1 MDKNA
6 LIYGYTL
13 SGPDKGVPI
22 TVDDVARGVSKEQCT
37 WLHFDY
43 THPDA
48 ISWIEQQS
56 ALDPVVINALLSEE
70 TRPRATAL
78 KGGVLLSL
86 RGVNLAA
93 GSDPEDMVAIRVWV
107 DEKRVISTRKRSLLS
122 AQDIAALIDAKE
134 GPETPGEF
142 VAMLADRLIARMQET
157 IQDTEDKVAEIE
169 EKVLTAE
176 SYSLRS
182 EIADLRRQAISLRR
196 YLAPQREAMLQLLSD
211 KMLLFSADDHVRLRE
226 TTDHLIRYIEDL
238 DSVRDRAAVTQEE
251 LVNRLSEQL
260 NNRMYVLSIVAAI
273 FLPLGFFT
281 GLLGINVG
289 GIPGADNSNSF
300 MIFILF
306 LVVIVS
312 LQVWLFKVKRWF

>member
-6 LIYGYTL
+6 LIYGYML
-13 SGPDKGVPI
+13 SGASKGTAI
-22 TVDDVARGVSKEQCT
+22 AASDLAEGVSSDECS

-48 ISWIEQQS
+48 IEWIEQKS
-56 ALDPVVINALLSEE
+56 ELEPVVIAALLSEE
-70 TRPRATAL
+70 TRPRATLL
-78 KGGVLLSL
+78 KSGVLLSL
-86 RGVNLAA
+86 RGVNLTS
-93 GSDPEDMVAIRVWV
+93 GSNPEDMVAIRVWI
-107 DEKRVISTRKRSLLS
+107 DEKRIISTRKRPLLS
-122 AQDIAALIDAKE
+122 AQDIVALIDANE

-142 VAMLADRLIARMQET
+142 VATLANRLIARMQET

-169 EKVLTAE
+169 EEVLTAE

-196 YLAPQREAMLQLLSD
+196 YLAPQREAMLQLQSE
-211 KMLLFSADDHVRLRE
+211 KMVLFSVDDHVRLRE

-289 GIPGADNSNSF
+289 GIPGAENPNSF

-306 LVVIVS
+306 LVVVVS

>member
-1 MDKNA
+1 MDKNS
-6 LIYGYTL
+6 LIYGYRL
-13 SGPDKGVPI
+13 SGPNKGKPI
-22 TVDDVARGVSKEQCT
+22 SGEEVEQGVSDEGCS

-43 THPDA
+43 THPDSIA
-48 ISWIEQQS
+48 WIRQES
-56 ALDPVVINALLSEE
+56 DLEPVVIDALLSEE
-70 TRPRATAL
+70 TRPRATYL
-78 KGGVLLSL
+78 KGGVLISL
-86 RGVNLAA
+86 RGVNLTS
-93 GSDPEDMVAIRVWV
+93 GSNPEDMVAIRVWI
-107 DEKRVISTRKRSLLS
+107 DEKRVISTRKRPLLS
-122 AQDIAALIDAKE
+122 AQDIVALIDADE

-142 VAMLADRLIARMQET
+142 VATLAARLIARMQDT
-157 IQDTEDKVAEIE
+157 IEDTEDRVAQIE
-169 EKVLTAE
+169 EEVLTAE

-196 YLAPQREAMLQLLSD
+196 YLAPQREAMLQLQSE
-211 KMLLFSADDHVRLRE
+211 KMVLFKPDDLVRLRE

-289 GIPGADNSNSF
+289 GIPGAENPDSF

-306 LVVIVS
+306 LVVVVS
-312 LQVWLFKVKRWF
+312 LQVWLFKVRRWF

>member
-1 MDKNA
+1 MDKSA

-22 TVDDVARGVSKEQCT
+22 TVEDVSTGMSKDEST

-48 ISWIEQQS
+48 IAWIEQQS
-56 ALDPVVINALLSEE
+56 ELDPAVINALLSEE

-107 DEKRVISTRKRSLLS
+107 DDKRVISTRKRSLLS
-122 AQDIAALIDAKE
+122 AQDIAELINAHE

-142 VAMLADRLIARMQET
+142 VAMLADRLIARMQNT
-157 IQDTEDKVAEIE
+157 IQDTEDKVADIE
-169 EKVLTAE
+169 EAVLTAE

-182 EIADLRRQAISLRR
+182 EIADIRRQAISLRR
-196 YLAPQREAMLQLLSD
+196 YLAPQREAMMQLQNER
-211 KMLLFSADDHVRLRE
+211 MAIFSSDDHIRLRE

-251 LVNRLSEQL
+251 LVNRLSEQM

-289 GIPGADNSNSF
+289 GIPGADNPNSF
-300 MIFILF
+300 MLFMLF
-306 LVVIVS
+306 LIVIVS
-312 LQVWLFKVKRWF
+312 LQIWIFKVKRWF

>member
-13 SGPDKGVPI
+13 SGLEKGVPI
-22 TVDDVARGVSKEQCT
+22 TVEDLATGVSKEECT

-43 THPDA
+43 THPDTIA
-48 ISWIEQQS
+48 WIEQQS
-56 ALDPVVINALLSEE
+56 GLDPAVINALLSEE

-78 KGGVLLSL
+78 KGGILLSL

-93 GSDPEDMVAIRVWV
+93 GSDPEDMVAIRVWI
-107 DEKRVISTRKRSLLS
+107 DDKRVISTRKRSLLS
-122 AQDIAALIDAKE
+122 AQDIAILIDAHE

-142 VAMLADRLIARMQET
+142 VAMLADRLIVRMQNT
-157 IQDTEDKVAEIE
+157 IQDTEDKVADIE
-169 EKVLTAE
+169 EAVLTAE
-176 SYSLRS
+176 SYALRS

-196 YLAPQREAMLQLLSD
+196 YLAPQREAMMQLQSE
-211 KMLLFSADDHVRLRE
+211 KMALFSPDDHIRLRE

-289 GIPGADNSNSF
+289 GIPGADNPNSF
-300 MIFILF
+300 MLFIFF

-312 LQVWLFKVKRWF
+312 LQIWVFKVKRWF